1 MLTRYPPLVTLFLLA
16 AVACPSASAQP
27 PNNSSRASRSTKNLI
42 QPGYYTGLDLLADGQ
57 TMGAYQAFEEAYT
70 QSRQAGNDRGID
82 SVPPL
87 VMMGECLYLQGDIG
101 GALQYFDAALNVSVQ
116 CSHWLSLLGP
126 SAPVDRTDSRNKDPL
141 WSPPNSRN
149 AAMGMAPGVWQIRLG
164 GANRLPERIPPSQQ
178 NSSPNNIPPSPPGDP
193 IWIDALEVLRCQ
205 AIALRRR
212 ANLLG
217 PLAKYNP
224 LTPSLPSAFTLPP
237 AAQPSEW
244 IKSGASICSAIAAL
258 EPSTANEIGTQ
269 LKQQLSLGSGKD
281 HPLTAIALLVL
292 ADFAVESNSFPAA
305 SEFALESSLSGARA
319 GQPEHVEEAIE
330 LWSQCAF
337 QNQLDYQATGK
348 TLLGVSKWASGQS
361 RLVLL
366 RAQLEGVRQA
376 ALRGDWETV
385 RKQSPAITAA
395 ILPKQILLPRMDAGI
410 AYAQAK
416 LAFAENNLATGIQ
429 KLEEALAI
437 LRGNSAMSSASTRLY
452 QLQLTQYLIAE
463 NAISSE
469 VGLAILSGLL
479 DADRIGAW
487 KTKVLEELVFQMAD
501 KLDARRLAVRLAL
514 DSNDLELQVDAW
526 ERWKSARFLNGS
538 VLQGRLAE
546 LRRALHAPYDSVSAE
561 ESKKWESIRV
571 AFPALAKN
579 AKTLEEWTRPFATT
593 PKPDLRKWSDEE
605 TKRWESVVKL
615 SSVQESLLWSAT
627 LSPVAVP
634 ETLTPRWN
642 RKTLFA
648 TLSDQD
654 GVLAY
659 YSLQGEL
666 HGYYV
671 TKKEI
676 RSWKIDESQNVGPD
690 VRNLMA
696 VCSKAS
702 SELPADFSKQ
712 TNALRRRWIPDEIW
726 ERMKSADRWI
736 IAPDGLVWG
745 FPLELF
751 PLASAGEYEPALS
764 RYRICYT
771 PTLAALEPLIRPRP
785 LARRERITLQS
796 ADFWDPNGG
805 NGKGLLER
813 SATLCGKDRTLDIP
827 SNGAMVPSPYL
838 KIASGHYTS
847 LSPLRWDDPN
857 RFPLVPGSDAVAN
870 QIAGWNPLPW
880 GAPESIWLL
889 GHAHANGEIPGAIE
903 PGDEWLRWTLG
914 LLSQGTRH
922 IWISRWPVGGESTL
936 SLLTQL
942 QDNLEGAPF
951 TEAWQR
957 SVATVWL
964 EEFQPTKEPIAWSQG
979 KEPTASSRPIPGTHP
994 GLWGGYL
1001 SIGDPNSPE
1010 GSR

>member
-1 MLTRYPPLVTLFLLA
+1 M
-16 AVACPSASAQP
+16 
-27 PNNSSRASRSTKNLI
+27 KNLI
-42 QPGYYTGLDLLADGQ
+42 QPAHYTGLDLLADGQ
-57 TMGAYQAFEEAYT
+57 TIAAYQAFEEAYA
-70 QSRQAGNDRGID
+70 QSRQVGNDRGID

-116 CSHWLSLLGP
+116 CSPWLSLLGP
-126 SAPVDRTDSRNKDPL
+126 SAPVERAESRNKDPL
-141 WSPPNSRN
+141 WSPSNSRN
-149 AAMGMAPGVWQIRLG
+149 AAMGPAPHAWQIRLG
-164 GANRLPERIPPSQQ
+164 NANRLPERIPASTNN
-178 NSSPNNIPPSPPGDP
+178 NSTPNSPPPGEP
-193 IWIDALEVLRCQ
+193 VWLDALEVLRCQ

-217 PLAKYNP
+217 PLGKYNP
-224 LTPSLPSAFTLPP
+224 LTPTLPSAFAIPP
-237 AAQPSEW
+237 TAQPSEW
-244 IKSGASICSAIAAL
+244 IRVGASICSAISML
-258 EPSTANEIGTQ
+258 EPSTTNEVATQ
-269 LKQQLSLGSGKD
+269 LKQRLSLASGKD

-292 ADFAVESNSFPAA
+292 SDLAVESNSFSAA

-337 QNQLDYQATGK
+337 QNQLDYQAAGK
-348 TLLGVSKWASGQS
+348 TLVAVSKWGAAQS

-376 ALRGDWETV
+376 ALRGDWDAV
-385 RKQSPAITAA
+385 RKQSPAVTAA
-395 ILPKQILLPRMDAGI
+395 ILPKQIVLPRMDAAI

-437 LRGNSAMSSASTRLY
+437 LRGNSPLSSASTRLY

-463 NAISSE
+463 NAIPSE

-514 DSNDLELQVDAW
+514 DSSDLELQLDAW
-526 ERWKSARFLNGS
+526 ERWKAARFLNGS

-546 LRRALHAPYDSVSAE
+546 LRRAIHAPYESVSAE

-571 AFPALAKN
+571 ALPVLAKN
-579 AKTLEEWTRPFATT
+579 AKTLEEWSRPFAAT
-593 PKPDLRKWSDEE
+593 PKPDLRKWSEEE
-605 TKRWESVVKL
+605 TKRWESLTKL
-615 SSVQESLLWSAT
+615 SSVQESLLWSAS
-627 LSPVAVP
+627 LSPVALP

-642 RKTLFA
+642 RNTLFS
-648 TLSDQD
+648 TLSDRD

-666 HGYYV
+666 HGYYI

-676 RSWKIDESQNVGPD
+676 RSWKINESQNIGPD
-690 VRNLMA
+690 IRNLLA
-696 VCSKAS
+696 VCTKGTSV
-702 SELPADFSKQ
+702 LPADFLKQ
-712 TNALRRRWIPDEIW
+712 TDALRQRWIPDEVW
-726 ERMKSADRWI
+726 GAMKGADRWI

-745 FPLELF
+745 FPFELF
-751 PLASAGEYEPALS
+751 PLSTAGEYEPALS
-764 RYRICYT
+764 RYRVCYT
-771 PTLAALEPLIRPRP
+771 PTLATLERLIRPRP
-785 LARRERITLQS
+785 LARRERISLQS
-796 ADFWDPNGG
+796 ADFWDPSGG
-805 NGKGLLER
+805 NAKGLLER
-813 SATLCGKDRTLDIP
+813 SATLCGPSRTLDIP
-827 SNGAMVPSPYL
+827 NNGAVSPSAVPSAYL

-847 LSPLRWDDPN
+847 LTSQRWDDPN
-857 RFPLVPGSDAVAN
+857 RFPVVPGSDAVAN

-889 GHAHANGEIPGAIE
+889 GHAKSDNEIPSSIE

-964 EEFQPTKEPIAWSQG
+964 EEFNPTKEPIAQSQG
-979 KEPTASSRPIPGTHP
+979 NEPSHSPRPIPGTHP
-994 GLWGGYL
+994 GIWGGYL
-1001 SIGDPNSPE
+1001 SIGDPLSPE
-1010 GSR
+1010 GAP